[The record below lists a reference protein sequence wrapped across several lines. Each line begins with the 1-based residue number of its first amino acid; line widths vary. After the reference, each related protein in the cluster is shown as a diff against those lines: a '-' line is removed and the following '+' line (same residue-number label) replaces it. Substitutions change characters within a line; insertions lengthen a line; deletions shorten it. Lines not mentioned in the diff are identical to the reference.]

1 MIVAFGLVAI
11 LLVVLCGALTAIG
24 LLRLY
29 VWSLDRDSSNADSAY
44 RAARLVAVSRA
55 EVLRG

>member
-1 MIVAFGLVAI
+1 MIVAFGFAAMLLLTLCAAFVA
-11 LLVVLCGALTAIG
+11 LG

-29 VWSLDRDSSNADSAY
+29 AWSLDNRDSGVDSAY

-55 EVLRG
+55 EVSRG